1 MKMMAMMRFKKKQV
15 AGKKKNCVMKC
26 WPALNLTPSQKAFS
40 GNLVKYRHQ
49 LTFEPG
55 CTHKQTKN

>member
-26 WPALNLTPSQKAFS
+26 WPALNLTPS
-40 GNLVKYRHQ
+40 
-49 LTFEPG
+49 
-55 CTHKQTKN
+55 